1 VEHGLVNLEI
11 SDAVL
16 AARVQAGDRSAYDEL
31 VRRHMRQAFAIAYRI
46 VRNQQDAEDTVQ
58 DAFIAALVAIQ
69 SFDTA
74 RPFAP
79 WISRIVA
86 RKALNA
92 LEKRRVRNSDS
103 LTHEMSDGRATPYDD
118 AARTQ
123 VAVRVRAALTRLPPR
138 QRTIVELVELEGT
151 ARLTPRTCSASHP
164 QPRAG
169 TCTRRATRCGRCLLR
184 LWQNR
189 WRQRQFRGFSFL
201 TASERGFTPRSQRSQ
216 RLVVAFPPSSGTLKH
231 VMFQCSGSERKR
243 VGQRCDPPLRPWR
256 ERTKNSHEEQH
267 TKASY

>member
-1 VEHGLVNLEI
+1 MVNIEI

-58 DAFIAALVAIQ
+58 DAFIAALVAIR

-86 RKALNA
+86 RMALNA

-103 LTHEMSDGRATPYDD
+103 LTPDLSDGRATPYDD
-118 AARTQ
+118 TARTQ
-123 VAVRVRAALTRLPPR
+123 IATRVRAALTRLPPR
-138 QRTIVELVELEGT
+138 QRTIVELVELQEYTAVEAAHMLGITPAT
-151 ARLTPRTCSASHP
+151 ARWHLHEARNTLRTLLAPSFASTP
-164 QPRAG
+164 
-169 TCTRRATRCGRCLLR
+169 L
-184 LWQNR
+184 
-189 WRQRQFRGFSFL
+189 
-201 TASERGFTPRSQRSQ
+201 
-216 RLVVAFPPSSGTLKH
+216 PSTG
-231 VMFQCSGSERKR
+231 
-243 VGQRCDPPLRPWR
+243 
-256 ERTKNSHEEQH
+256 
-267 TKASY
+267 

>member
-1 VEHGLVNLEI
+1 VPPLPGSPFGNPVTVTITAGVTDKGREWRGVSEEKTRRTRRNAEHGLVNLEI

-69 SFDTA
+69 SFDTG

-92 LEKRRVRNSDS
+92 LEKRRVRSSDS
-103 LTHEMSDGRATPYDD
+103 LTPDLSDGRATPYDD
-118 AARTQ
+118 AARAQ
-123 VAVRVRAALTRLPPR
+123 IEVNVRAALTRLPPR
-138 QRTIVELVELEGT
+138 QRTIVELVELEGYSAVEAAGLLGITPAT
-151 ARLTPRTCSASHP
+151 ARWHLHEAR
-164 QPRAG
+164 
-169 TCTRRATRCGRCLLR
+169 
-184 LWQNR
+184 
-189 WRQRQFRGFSFL
+189 
-201 TASERGFTPRSQRSQ
+201 
-216 RLVVAFPPSSGTLKH
+216 GTLRTLLAPS
-231 VMFQCSGSERKR
+231 FASTPL
-243 VGQRCDPPLRPWR
+243 PP
-256 ERTKNSHEEQH
+256 TG
-267 TKASY
+267 